1 VKVRR
6 NPETVHPPL
15 GGYVHQVELT
25 GETRLIALAGQVGMR
40 PDGTLPEAAEEQ
52 LREALRNVERNLEAA
67 SMTLRDV
74 VKLTIYAVGE
84 LDRDLRA
91 SVLGGAFG
99 DEPPAMTLV
108 FVASLATPQLRVEL
122 DAWASA

>member
-1 VKVRR
+1 MKTRR
-6 NPETVHPPL
+6 NPETVQPPL
-15 GGYVHQVELT
+15 GGYAHQVELA
-25 GETRLIALAGQVGMR
+25 GEARILALAGQVGMR
-40 PDGTLPEAAEEQ
+40 PDGTLPESVEEQ

-84 LDRDLRA
+84 LDRDARTA
-91 SVLGGAFG
+91 VLGDAFG

-108 FVASLATPQLRVEL
+108 FVASLATPALRVEL

>member
-1 VKVRR
+1 VKTRR

-15 GGYVHQVELT
+15 GGYAHQVELA
-25 GETRLIALAGQVGMR
+25 GETRLLALAGQVGMR

-52 LREALRNVERNLEAA
+52 LLEALRNVERNLEAA

-84 LDRDLRA
+84 LDRDARA
-91 SVLGGAFG
+91 AALGEAFG

-108 FVASLATPQLRVEL
+108 FAAALATPALKVEL